1 VTELN
6 ALRVAFDIAHL
17 YYLPQYLP
25 ICHELQR
32 RGAAC
37 ELVVY
42 TDEERSAI
50 LKQAIVDTGLPSHW
64 VASENEALA
73 YYTRSRPDWV
83 VFGNSFGPLDEMPA
97 SVRTAMVNHGAGV
110 KVAGYSNQM
119 NRMTVRFA
127 EGAHHF
133 EALREDFPDRRFVLA
148 GFPKL
153 DPIINGEQPA
163 LDLAALGLDPGK
175 PTLLYAPTFYPSS
188 IENMADTW
196 PAQLP
201 EFNILVKLH
210 FFSYINKRYRHQL
223 KKAQRW
229 DRHPNAS
236 LAPLADYSLSP
247 YLQTAGLLISDA
259 STALFEAA
267 ALDKPVVWCDFV
279 KLRWNYRG
287 PFRYRYRRRMDPRM
301 QQYYDIA
308 RHVARYRDLNAAI
321 REQHESPGMFAAKR
335 KAYSDQLLGPCD
347 GRAAVRIVDY
357 LCGAD
362 TS

>member
-1 VTELN
+1 MIDTA

-32 RGAAC
+32 RGAVC

-42 TDEERSAI
+42 ADEERTAV
-50 LKQAIVDTGLPSHW
+50 LEQAIAEAGLPSHW

-73 YYTRSRPDWV
+73 HYTRARPDWV
-83 VFGNSFGPLDEMPA
+83 VFGNRFRPLDDLPA
-97 SVRTAMVNHGAGV
+97 DVRTAMVNHGAGV
-110 KVAGYSNQM
+110 KAAGYSDEM

-133 EALREDFPDRRFVLA
+133 EALREDFPDRQFVLA

-153 DPIINGEQPA
+153 DPILNGEQPA
-163 LDLAALGLDPGK
+163 IDLVKLGLDPDK

-188 IENMADTW
+188 IENVAQSW
-196 PAQLP
+196 PAELP
-201 EFNILVKLH
+201 EFNILIKLH
-210 FFSYINKRYRHQL
+210 FFSYVKKQYRRQL
-223 KKAQRW
+223 DKARRW
-229 DRHPNAS
+229 GEYENAS
-236 LAPLADYSLSP
+236 LAPLEDYSLSP
-247 YLQTAGLLISDA
+247 YLKTAGLLISDA

-267 ALDKPVVWCDFV
+267 ALDIPVVWCDFV
-279 KLRWNYRG
+279 KLRWTYRG
-287 PFRYRYRRRMDPRM
+287 PLRFRYRRRMDARM

-308 RHVARYRDLNAAI
+308 RHVAHYRDLCPAI
-321 REQHESPGMFAAKR
+321 REQHQSPEMFAVKR
-335 KAYSDQLLGPCD
+335 KAYSEQLLGPCD

-357 LCGAD
+357 LCGTD
-362 TS
+362 TT

>member
-1 VTELN
+1 MTDTA

-32 RGAAC
+32 RGAVC
-37 ELVVY
+37 ELIVY
-42 TDEERSAI
+42 ADEERSAV
-50 LKQAIVDTGLPSHW
+50 LERAVTEAGLPSHW
-64 VASENEALA
+64 VADENEALA
-73 YYTRSRPDWV
+73 HYTESCPDWV
-83 VFGNSFGPLDEMPA
+83 VFGNRFRPLDELPV

-110 KVAGYSNQM
+110 KVAGYSDQM

-127 EGAHHF
+127 EGVHHF
-133 EALREDFPDRRFVLA
+133 EALREDFPNRQFVLA

-153 DPIINGEQPA
+153 DPVINGEQAA
-163 LDLAALGLDPGK
+163 LDLEKLGLDPEK

-188 IENMADTW
+188 IENMAESW
-196 PAQLP
+196 PAELP
-201 EFNILVKLH
+201 EFNILIKLH
-210 FFSYINKRYRHQL
+210 FFSYVKSQYRQQL
-223 KKAQRW
+223 AKAQRW
-229 DRHPNAS
+229 GQHPNAS
-236 LAPLADYSLSP
+236 LAPVDDYSLSP

-267 ALDKPVVWCDFV
+267 ALDKPVIWCDFV
-279 KLRWNYRG
+279 RLRWTYRG
-287 PFRYRYRRRMDPRM
+287 PLSFRYRKRMDPRM

-308 RHVARYRDLNAAI
+308 RHVACYRDLCAAI
-321 REQHESPGMFAAKR
+321 REQHDSPEMFAAKR

-357 LCGAD
+357 LCGID
-362 TS
+362 EI